1 LKIPSRLHLFTSIN
15 IFNYYRVWCFV
26 SHCFSILE
34 ENENSWRNRKYS
46 LRPDISSF
54 WFVPLVLGER
64 KHITRNEFI
73 WNKLQCVRNCA
84 TRIFNVEASCKVF
97 ELVVFENAEHVL
109 ERLLYIVRATQLLTI
124 IAWSPSPSIL
134 HFLPH
139 YQAVT
144 CNWRDETEVEYSVT
158 RQDFCVQTWI
168 SRVDKVR

>member
-1 LKIPSRLHLFTSIN
+1 M
-15 IFNYYRVWCFV
+15 
-26 SHCFSILE
+26 
-34 ENENSWRNRKYS
+34 
-46 LRPDISSF
+46 
-54 WFVPLVLGER
+54 
-64 KHITRNEFI
+64 
-73 WNKLQCVRNCA
+73 QCVRNCA

-158 RQDFCVQTWI
+158 RQDFCVQT
-168 SRVDKVR
+168 